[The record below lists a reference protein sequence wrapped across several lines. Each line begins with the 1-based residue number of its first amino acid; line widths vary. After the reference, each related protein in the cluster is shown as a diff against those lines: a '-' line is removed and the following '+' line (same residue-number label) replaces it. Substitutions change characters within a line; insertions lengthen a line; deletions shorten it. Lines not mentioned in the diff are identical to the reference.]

1 MKIVISRVET
11 DLGDST
17 VNDCRV
23 STLPEGLKSK
33 VMALLG
39 NLAGVKRITE
49 VEEARP
55 TIELAD
61 KNVGIGFLSVET
73 RAQYFEV
80 LSLLRWYLKEHWFS
94 TGRRGAIGGTTHCVD
109 CGTGKIIG
117 SGSGYCGNPDCP
129 SHEKWKEVLGD
140 LYKGP
145 SLRSPLFKGP
155 GIKGSTH

>member
-80 LSLLRWYLKEHWFS
+80 LSLLRWYLKEHWFGM
-94 TGRRGAIGGTTHCVD
+94 GRRGAIGGTTYCTNCH
-109 CGTGKIIG
+109 TGKIVG
-117 SGSGYCGNPDCP
+117 SGSMYCENSYCP
-129 SHEKWKEVLGD
+129 SHEKWREVIGD
-140 LYKGP
+140 SYQLP
-145 SLRSPLFKGP
+145 SRPAPFKFP
-155 GIKGSTH
+155 GVKLQK